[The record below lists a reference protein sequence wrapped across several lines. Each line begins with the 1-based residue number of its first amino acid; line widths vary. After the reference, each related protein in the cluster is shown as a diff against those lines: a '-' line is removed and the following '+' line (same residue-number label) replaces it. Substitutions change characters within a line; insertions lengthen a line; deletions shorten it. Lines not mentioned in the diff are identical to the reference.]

1 MNTNEYEARLIFAG
15 RAIGMLTTLT
25 DHLRCVIMDIQ
36 GRKGLPV
43 ELTERLYHHIA
54 LMDET
59 TATLEDL
66 ADEMIDAARPDSPP
80 WEIRG
85 TLPAPGETVFSER
98 PAGTPAAELPPD
110 QRPAVPGTADQK
122 STAKP
127 EPGPADQQ
135 PPAKPGAPDQPPGHP
150 PDYVLP
156 GQQFPGQTKM
166 KGL

>member
-1 MNTNEYEARLIFAG
+1 MEEYEARLLFAG
-15 RAIGMLTTLT
+15 RAIGMLNTLT

-59 TATLEDL
+59 TASLEDM

-98 PAGTPAAELPPD
+98 PVGEFPPD
-110 QRPAVPGTADQK
+110 QAHGPADQRPADQK

-127 EPGPADQQ
+127 EPGPADQPGPK
-135 PPAKPGAPDQPPGHP
+135 PPSYPPG
-150 PDYVLP
+150 YVLP